1 LNFRAAIQVT
11 LKPSV
16 LDPQGA
22 TIARALASLGFD
34 EVRDVRAGRYL
45 ELRLVAADEPT
56 ARRRVAQMCETLLA
70 NMVVERYEFAL
81 TAEDSATAP
90 VASQEGASRA

>member
-1 LNFRAAIQVT
+1 LIFCAAVHVT

-22 TIARALASLGFD
+22 TIARALGSLGFD
-34 EVRDVRAGRYL
+34 EVQDVRAGKYL
-45 ELRLVAADEPT
+45 ELRLAAPDEAT

-70 NMVVERYEFAL
+70 NMVIERYDVTLVAGHMV
-81 TAEDSATAP
+81 
-90 VASQEGASRA
+90 VASGAQEGAARA

>member
-22 TIARALASLGFD
+22 TIARALGSLGFD
-34 EVRDVRAGRYL
+34 EVRDVRAGKYL
-45 ELRLVAADEPT
+45 ELYLAAPDEAA
-56 ARRRVAQMCETLLA
+56 ARQRVAQMCETLLA
-70 NMVVERYEFAL
+70 NTVVERYDFTLDVDVEAM
-81 TAEDSATAP
+81 AP
-90 VASQEGASRA
+90 AAQEGAALA